1 MAEHQRFE
9 YMINRSRDLVT
20 LINGDYV
27 YEFANGAY
35 CEAVER
41 DREEIVGLRVA
52 DVWGEDRFSTRLKS
66 SLDRCLAGETVEYID
81 RFTFGSFEKHMHVC
95 YYPYGESGETTHALV
110 FSHDITR
117 LTEIETKLTHYEYL
131 DPLTGL
137 FNRRSLDVILDKEIY
152 RANRSPVPLTHALLF
167 VSLEGFAE
175 IHRTFG
181 IELGDILL
189 ENTGLRV
196 RQTVRDSDYVFRFDG
211 TDLTVLLIGVTHAED
226 SAIVAEK
233 IHETI
238 TMPYKYKG
246 IEVSIT
252 ATIGVAIFPT
262 DGATHADLLRNAK
275 TALLEARGK
284 GEPYALY
291 KRSVHD
297 EAIARATL
305 KTELVE
311 AFEARRFVLHYQPFV
326 DAEGMPVGAEA
337 LIRWNHPRRGLLYP
351 ASFIGLAEETRLV
364 SAIDK
369 WALYEVCDQLAAWS
383 HLPDFYIS
391 INISARDLLDS
402 YLVEAVDLAL
412 RRASG
417 VPPHRLKL
425 ELTER
430 ISMDDPERSIE
441 TMRGLEEIGVD
452 IWIDDFGTGQSSL
465 AYLKQ
470 LPAKLLKIDKVF
482 VDRIADDDQDRVYL
496 ESIVRAIRSRDK
508 RVCIEGV
515 TDADQERRLRDIGC
529 DLMQGYYYSQPVSAK
544 ALLEMVSAG
553 RPLPAGTPLPAG

>member
-9 YMINRSRDLVT
+9 HMINRSRDFVT
-20 LINGDYV
+20 LINRDYV
-27 YEFANGAY
+27 YEFANRAY
-35 CEAVER
+35 CETV
-41 DREEIVGLRVA
+41 DRTQEDIVGRTVA
-52 DVWGEDRFSTRLKS
+52 DLWGEDRFSTRLQPL
-66 SLDRCLAGETVEYID
+66 LDRCFAGESLEYID
-81 RFTFGSFEKHMHVC
+81 RFTFGPFEKHMHVC
-95 YYPYGESGETTHALV
+95 FYPYAEHGETTHALV

-152 RANRSPVPLTHALLF
+152 RAKRSPVPVTHALLF
-167 VSLEGFAE
+167 VSLEGFSE
-175 IHRTFG
+175 IHRAFG

-211 TDLTVLLIGVTHAED
+211 TDLTVLLIGITHPED

-233 IHETI
+233 IHEAI
-238 TMPYKYKG
+238 TMPYKHQG
-246 IEVSIT
+246 IEVTIA
-252 ATIGVAIFPT
+252 ATIGVAIFPA
-262 DGATHADLLRNAK
+262 DGETHAELFRAAN
-275 TALLEARGK
+275 TAVLEARRER
-284 GEPYALY
+284 EPYALY
-291 KRSVHD
+291 KRAVHE

-305 KTELVE
+305 KTELVA
-311 AFEARRFVLHYQPFV
+311 AFEERRFVLHYQPFV

-351 ASFIGLAEETRLV
+351 ASFIALAEETRLV

-383 HLPDFYIS
+383 HLPDFFVS
-391 INISARDLLDS
+391 INISARDLLDT
-402 YLVEAVDLAL
+402 YLVEAVGLAL
-412 RRASG
+412 KHADG
-417 VPPHRLKL
+417 VAPHRLKL

-430 ISMDDPERSIE
+430 ISMDDPQRSIE
-441 TMRGLEEIGVD
+441 TMRGLEDLGVD

-465 AYLKQ
+465 AYLKE
-470 LPAKLLKIDKVF
+470 LPAKVLKIDKVF
-482 VDRIADDDQDRVYL
+482 IDRIKDDEEDLVYL

-515 TDADQERRLRDIGC
+515 TDADQERRLRGIGC
-529 DLMQGYYYSQPVSAK
+529 DLMQGYYYAQPVTADK
-544 ALLEMVSAG
+544 LLEMVSSG
-553 RPLPAGTPLPAG
+553 RPLPAG

>member
-9 YMINRSRDLVT
+9 YMINRSRDFVT
-20 LINGDYV
+20 LINRDYV
-27 YEFANGAY
+27 YEFANRAY
-35 CEAVER
+35 CETIER
-41 DREEIVGLRVA
+41 SREEIVGHTVA
-52 DVWGEDRFSTRLKS
+52 DVWGDDRFSTRLKAL
-66 SLDRCLAGETVEYID
+66 LDRCFAGETVEYID
-81 RFTFGSFEKHMHVC
+81 HFVFGSFEKHMHVC
-95 YYPYGESGETTHALV
+95 YYPYEENGETTHALV

-167 VSLEGFAE
+167 ISLEGFSE

-196 RQTVRDSDYVFRFDG
+196 RETVRDSDYVFRFDG
-211 TDLTVLLIGVTHAED
+211 TELTVLLIGITHAED

-233 IHETI
+233 IHEAI
-238 TMPYKYKG
+238 TLPYKYKG
-246 IEVSIT
+246 IEVTIA
-252 ATIGVAIFPT
+252 ATIGVAVFPT
-262 DGATHADLLRNAK
+262 DGSSHEELVRNAN
-275 TALLEARGK
+275 TAVLEARRQ

-291 KRSVHD
+291 KRAVHD

-305 KTELVE
+305 KTELVA
-311 AFEARRFVLHYQPFV
+311 AFEERRFVLHYQPFV
-326 DAEGMPVGAEA
+326 NAEGLPVGAEA

-351 ASFIGLAEETRLV
+351 GSFIALAEETRLV

-369 WALYEVCDQLAAWS
+369 WALYEVCDQLAEWS
-383 HLPDFYIS
+383 HLPDFFIS
-391 INISARDLLDS
+391 INISARDLLDT
-402 YLVEAVDLAL
+402 YLIEAVGLAL
-412 RRASG
+412 QRASG

-430 ISMDDPERSIE
+430 ISMDDPKRSIE
-441 TMRGLEEIGVD
+441 TMRGLEDLGVD
-452 IWIDDFGTGQSSL
+452 IWIDDFGIGQSSL
-465 AYLKQ
+465 AYLKE

-482 VDRIADDDQDRVYL
+482 IDHIHEDEQDLVYL
-496 ESIVRAIRSRDK
+496 DSIVRAIRSREK

-515 TDADQERRLRDIGC
+515 TDAEQERRLREIGC
-529 DLMQGYYYSQPVSAK
+529 DLMQGYYYSQPVAAD
-544 ALLEMVSAG
+544 ALMDMVGAG
-553 RPLPAGTPLPAG
+553 QPLPLD